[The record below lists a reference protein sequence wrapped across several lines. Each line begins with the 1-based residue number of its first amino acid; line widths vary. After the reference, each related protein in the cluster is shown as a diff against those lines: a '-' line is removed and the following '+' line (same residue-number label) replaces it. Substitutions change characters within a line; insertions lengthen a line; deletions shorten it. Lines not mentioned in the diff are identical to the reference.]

1 MFWLYAEPEV
11 LNARL
16 DARVD
21 KMLEASRRPLAS
33 NSLKILTLILMKLGL
48 LEEIESLWSTPA
60 VGGDGEETAV
70 DYSRGVYQAIGEHF
84 ITNMTQSNPDPV
96 STGYKEFEPF
106 LSQRATRPLDAD
118 PSAAPD
124 PLFLEGLERMKLSTR
139 QYAKKQVKWVKQNLV
154 PAASASLDGDVF
166 VYLLDA
172 TGASS

>member
-1 MFWLYAEPEV
+1 
-11 LNARL
+11 
-16 DARVD
+16 
-21 KMLEASRRPLAS
+21 
-33 NSLKILTLILMKLGL
+33 
-48 LEEIESLWSTPA
+48 
-60 VGGDGEETAV
+60 
-70 DYSRGVYQAIGEHF
+70 
-84 ITNMTQSNPDPV
+84 MTQSNPDPV